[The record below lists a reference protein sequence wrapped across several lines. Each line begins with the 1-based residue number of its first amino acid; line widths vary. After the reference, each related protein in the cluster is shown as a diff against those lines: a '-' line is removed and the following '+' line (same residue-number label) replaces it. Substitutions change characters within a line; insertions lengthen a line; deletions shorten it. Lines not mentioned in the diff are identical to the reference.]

1 MILKD
6 LIIINNERVF
16 VEDNNFYC
24 ENLNLKILTE
34 ELNNFYKVQ
43 YIARKSKKKKFQKI
57 NLENIKIAPNI
68 IKFIYFL
75 FKSFKIS
82 KANYLLV
89 SITPYTFISFLFL
102 TLFRK
107 KIFIYLIS
115 KGQEEYK
122 YILGNWAI
130 WIYDLMYKVVTLN
143 SQIIVCHERL
153 FDKKKSHLI
162 NVSRLDDS
170 WLKNRKEAIL
180 DKAKFLYVGRM
191 SQEKGIFDFIEMF
204 SEIKLKSEFSIVGN
218 LNNYPIQ
225 NENIKLLGY
234 ISDPKLL
241 IETYDN
247 HNITILPS
255 YTEASPYVVDES
267 LARKRPIIIF
277 DEISYIVR
285 DKFGIFISKRDTNAF
300 LQTTKYVMDNY
311 SEIQRSMEKN
321 LLPTKNNMIKQ
332 ICKII
337 ENKNFNS

>member
-1 MILKD
+1 MSLKD
-6 LIIINNERVF
+6 LIIINNEKVF
-16 VEDNNFYC
+16 LENNNFYC
-24 ENLNLKILTE
+24 ENLNVKILTE
-34 ELNNFYKVQ
+34 ELSNHYTVQ
-43 YIARKSKKKKFQKI
+43 YIARKSKKKKFQKV
-57 NLENIKIAPNI
+57 NLADIKLASNI

-75 FKSFKIS
+75 FESFKFK
-82 KANYLLV
+82 KANYLIV
-89 SITPYTFISFLFL
+89 SITPYTFISFLLL

-115 KGQEEYK
+115 KGQEEYR

-130 WIYDLMYKVVTLN
+130 WIYDLMYKIVTLN
-143 SQIIVCHERL
+143 SQVIVCHERL

-162 NVSRLDDS
+162 TVSRLDDV
-170 WLKNRKEAIL
+170 WVKNHKEALL
-180 DKAKFLYVGRM
+180 DKVKFLYVGRM
-191 SQEKGIFDFIEMF
+191 SQEKGIFDFIKMLN
-204 SEIKLKSEFSIVGN
+204 EIKLKYEFSIVGN
-218 LNNYPIQ
+218 LNSHSIDNK
-225 NENIKLLGY
+225 NIKLLGY

-285 DKFGIFISKRDTNAF
+285 DKVGIFISKRDINAF
-300 LQTTKYVMDNY
+300 LQITKYVMNNY

-332 ICKII
+332 ICNII
-337 ENKNFNS
+337 ENKNFNN